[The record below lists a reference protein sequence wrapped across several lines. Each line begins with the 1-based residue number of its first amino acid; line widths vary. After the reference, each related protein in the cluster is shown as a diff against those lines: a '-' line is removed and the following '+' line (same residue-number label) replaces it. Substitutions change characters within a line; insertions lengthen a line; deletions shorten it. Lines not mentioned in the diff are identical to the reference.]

1 MIKLLLDLKIIHAN
15 LVREASLRTT
25 GLNRRLEIRSQ
36 LTQLRRLSRIV
47 RWIAIV
53 VMSLQLKLVKER
65 YIC

>member
-1 MIKLLLDLKIIHAN
+1 MIKLLLDLKIIYAN

-47 RWIAIV
+47 RSITV
-53 VMSLQLKLVKER
+53 EVKETTKV
-65 YIC
+65 